1 VSIPPSD
8 EDALASVIARVPV
21 LSDAEDLTTGVL
33 HGGLSNANYLVDA
46 DGIEYVVRIGCENW
60 KLLGIDRGR
69 EEAAERRA
77 VAADIS
83 PEVVALFQPEGYS
96 VTRFLRDAHALPME
110 RFTSLEM
117 IPRLVGVL
125 KDVHALDPIDGTFD
139 PFDDIQRWVDL
150 LETRGTPRPT
160 RLGPLLERV
169 EATERDRQ
177 PLANTDMVLCHN
189 DPYHLNFLDD
199 GTRLWLIDWEYA
211 GMGDRMYDLAGVGSV
226 LDDGGRELLLA
237 SYFGTVELWMRRDL
251 EALIDVYVCWNVL
264 WCIIQIEDS
273 TIAHDYLELAE
284 QVLDRL
290 SPR

>member
-1 VSIPPSD
+1 MSTTASD
-8 EDALASVIARVPV
+8 EAALASVIARVPE
-21 LSDAEDLTTGVL
+21 LAEAEDLTTGVL
-33 HGGLSNANYLVDA
+33 HGGLSNTNYLVDA
-46 DGIEYVVRIGCENW
+46 DGTEYVVRIGCENW
-60 KLLGIDRGR
+60 NLLGIDRRR

-96 VTRFLRDAHALPME
+96 VTRFLQDAHALPME
-110 RFTSLEM
+110 RFTSVEM

-150 LETRGTPRPT
+150 LDTRGTPRPA

-169 EATERDRQ
+169 KATERERG
-177 PLANTDMVLCHN
+177 PLTNTHLVLCHN

-199 GTRLWLIDWEYA
+199 GARLWLIDWEYA

-226 LDDGGRELLLA
+226 LDDTGRQLLLA
-237 SYFGTVELWMRRDL
+237 SYFGTVEPWMRGDL
-251 EALIDVYVCWNVL
+251 DALIDVYVCWNVL
-264 WCIIQIEDS
+264 WCLIQIEDS

-284 QVLDRL
+284 QILDRL